1 MAIVRKTLSEILASE
16 PDVDYAILDAT
27 TEEDIRRHMI
37 EDGEDPDRPVLGGEL
52 TILPEA
58 VRYKLGMTQEEF
70 AQALRIPVGTLRN
83 WEQGRVKPDPAARS
97 LLLAVYDNPKAV
109 FRALRTSRLFK
120 DRGAK
125 GGKKDHRSKG
135 IEDRPIPRSRPRRR
149 AAG

>member
-1 MAIVRKTLSEILASE
+1 MAIVRMTLAEIRASK
-16 PDVDYAILDAT
+16 PQVDHAKINAT

-109 FRALRTSRLFK
+109 FRALRTSKLFK
-120 DRGAK
+120 E
-125 GGKKDHRSKG
+125 HRSKG
-135 IEDRPIPRSRPRRR
+135 TEDRPIPRPLPRRR

>member
-1 MAIVRKTLSEILASE
+1 MAIVRKTLAEILSGGGGRINR
-16 PDVDYAILDAT
+16 AILDAT

-37 EDGEDPDRPVLGGEL
+37 EDGEDPDRPVVGGEL

-70 AQALRIPVGTLRN
+70 AEALRVPVGTIRN

-109 FRALRTSRLFK
+109 FSALRTSKLFK
-120 DRGAK
+120 ERRTK
-125 GGKKDHRSKG
+125 GTG
-135 IEDRPIPRSRPRRR
+135 DRPIPRSRPRRR
-149 AAG
+149 ATG